1 MDENLVPHVDEQVYL
16 ICEILRL
23 GGVNPAVDVNPA
35 AWGLSELEPG
45 RPPAIR
51 INACTPDISTS
62 ARLYSAGPTGYW
74 LVGDGPSPTVLNL
87 AEAAESIARH
97 IKMRMWR

>member
-16 ICEILRL
+16 ICEILKL
-23 GGVNPAVDVNPA
+23 GGLNPAVDVNES
-35 AWGLSELEPG
+35 AWGLSELEPE

-51 INACTPDISTS
+51 ISTSTPGGQAS

-74 LVGDGPSPTVLNL
+74 LVGDGSGLTVLNL
-87 AEAAESIARH
+87 AEPADLIAQH
-97 IKMRMWR
+97 IKREMMR

>member
-1 MDENLVPHVDEQVYL
+1 MDEKLVPHVDEQVYL

-23 GGVNPAVDVNPA
+23 GGLNPAVDVNA
-35 AWGLSELEPG
+35 SAWGLSELEPE

-51 INACTPDISTS
+51 INASTHDAQTS

-74 LVGDGPSPTVLNL
+74 LVGEGSGLHRPQP
-87 AEAAESIARH
+87 R
-97 IKMRMWR
+97 